1 MPMLTKVNIDL
12 WVLIAGVA
20 LPSACLLVI
29 SLVYCWRRLFR
40 RRANAGYGVAQN
52 EFSQQVLLE
61 MVLQQTDNALNSIVD
76 AVQAQRTQLL
86 QVLETHQLP
95 LPAAAPEPA
104 SGGGD
109 SETESET
116 TPKSTIPAVPGVS
129 TAIEATASPSLSS
142 FGIHGIT
149 PQSEAQFDPY
159 RQIPELVHQGL
170 SVAEVASQLSLPESA
185 VDLYISLRMADNKSG
200 NQESA

>member
-1 MPMLTKVNIDL
+1 MLTKVNIDL

-20 LPSACLLVI
+20 LPSTCLLVI

-40 RRANAGYGVAQN
+40 RRVNAGYGAAQN

-61 MVLQQTDNALNSIVD
+61 MVLQQTDNALNNIVD

-104 SGGGD
+104 SGGGTT
-109 SETESET
+109 ETECET
-116 TPKSTIPAVPGVS
+116 TQKSIVAAVSGVS
-129 TAIEATASPSLSS
+129 TAIEATSNPSLSS
-142 FGIHGIT
+142 FAIHGRT
-149 PQSEAQFDPY
+149 PHSEARFDPY
-159 RQIPELVHQGL
+159 RQIPELVHRGL
-170 SVAEVASQLSLPESA
+170 SVAEVASRLCLPESA
-185 VDLYISLRMADNKSG
+185 VDLYISLRMADVKSG

>member
-1 MPMLTKVNIDL
+1 MLTKVNIDL

-20 LPSACLLVI
+20 LPSTCLLVI

-40 RRANAGYGVAQN
+40 RGANAGYGVARN

-95 LPAAAPEPA
+95 LPAPAPEPA
-104 SGGGD
+104 SGEG
-109 SETESET
+109 SAETESET
-116 TPKSTIPAVPGVS
+116 TPKSAVPAVPGVS
-129 TAIEATASPSLSS
+129 TAIEATANPSLSS
-142 FGIHGIT
+142 FAIHGRT
-149 PQSEAQFDPY
+149 PRSEAQFDPY
-159 RQIPELVHQGL
+159 RQIPNLVHQGL
-170 SVAEVASQLSLPESA
+170 SVAEVASRLCLPESA
-185 VDLYISLRMADNKSG
+185 VDLYISLRMTDGKSG